1 MRGARPLVVAGGGRF
16 QSAGHVAGPE
26 LRRHKAASLR
36 TDALAR
42 GAAQRTVWASVDEQ
56 LARRLVASPTA
67 ANSDGFAAREPE
79 IRDLSQRFTLEPGQN
94 GVLVSI
100 AGQGWC
106 LDAVSRPAVFERI
119 YPKLLAGYVYDAFDP
134 SGEVTPAEVV
144 MERLSQCQ
152 DAASAERCARGGHP
166 LRGQGRDRQRPGGG
180 WRAGAA
186 VGVRGWVV
194 AVMSI

>member
-1 MRGARPLVVAGGGRF
+1 
-16 QSAGHVAGPE
+16 VAGPE

-56 LARRLVASPTA
+56 LSRHLVASPTA

-79 IRDLSQRFTLEPGQN
+79 IRDLSKRFELEPGQN

-134 SGEVTPAEVV
+134 AGEVTSPEVV
-144 MERLSQCQ
+144 LEQLARCKKRQTPSVALGEDVRFEGKDVIGSGLVLEGELVQLSAYG
-152 DAASAERCARGGHP
+152 DGLSR
-166 LRGQGRDRQRPGGG
+166 
-180 WRAGAA
+180 
-186 VGVRGWVV
+186 
-194 AVMSI
+194 